1 MRNIK
6 WAAAAMLPPTVPVLH
21 RDAAFSA
28 PPHDRAGVAPS
39 A

>member
-1 MRNIK
+1 
-6 WAAAAMLPPTVPVLH
+6 MLAPTVPVLH

-28 PPHDRAGVAPS
+28 PPHGPAGVAPS